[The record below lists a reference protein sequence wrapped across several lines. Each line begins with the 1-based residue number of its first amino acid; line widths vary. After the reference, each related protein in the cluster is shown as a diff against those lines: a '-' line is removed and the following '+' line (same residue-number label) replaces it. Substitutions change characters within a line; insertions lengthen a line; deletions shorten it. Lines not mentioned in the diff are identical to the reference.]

1 MDYRPGCIVR
11 VELCPGRVFNE
22 HHLLRGTAV
31 VHILR
36 EKIGGPVAW
45 RGADLAARHDWQ
57 HELTATELQVLE
69 DALGGL
75 RDKGLAFPHFNKA
88 DFPLAPLAGLLEK
101 ISTEL
106 EQGRGFIVLRGFPV
120 KRFSEAAINSLYF
133 GLGLNLGVP
142 VSQNRN
148 GDLIGKV
155 ANVGDPE
162 GEQTRVYE
170 TNAHLPFHSDPSDV
184 VGLLCLRKAR
194 KGGLSSLTSSASLY
208 NRMLESCPEHIGLFY
223 RPMPYAHLG
232 EDHPTMTPLFSYHA
246 GKLSCRYLRQYIEL
260 GHTVTGTPLSAVE
273 TQAFDR
279 FDEIA
284 RDDELRL
291 DMMLEPGDLQFANNY
306 VILHSRTA
314 FDDREGESERRKMLR
329 LWLQM
334 PNARTLAPDFPG
346 RNGIPPRGA

>member
-1 MDYRPGCIVR
+1 
-11 VELCPGRVFNE
+11 
-22 HHLLRGTAV
+22 V
-31 VHILR
+31 VQILR
-36 EKIGGPVAW
+36 DKIAGPVAW
-45 RGADLAARHDWQ
+45 RGADLAGRCDWQ
-57 HELTATELQVLE
+57 HDLTATELQVLE
-69 DALGGL
+69 DALGAL
-75 RDKGLAFPHFNKA
+75 RAKGLAFPHFDTA
-88 DFPLAPLAGLLEK
+88 DFPLSPIAGLLDK

-106 EQGRGFIVLRGFPV
+106 EEGRGFIVLRGFPV
-120 KRFSEAAINSLYF
+120 DRFSEAEINSLYF

-148 GDLIGKV
+148 GDLIGRV
-155 ANVGDPE
+155 ANVGDPKDK
-162 GEQTRVYE
+162 QTRVYE

-194 KGGLSSLTSSASLY
+194 EGGLSSLTSSASLY

-260 GHTVTGTPLSAVE
+260 GHEVRGAPLSAVE
-273 TQAFDR
+273 SQAFDR

-306 VILHSRTA
+306 MILHSRTA
-314 FDDREGESERRKMLR
+314 FDDHQAAGERRKMLR

-334 PNARTLAPDFPG
+334 PNARTLAPEFPG
-346 RNGIPPRGA
+346 RNGIPPSRA